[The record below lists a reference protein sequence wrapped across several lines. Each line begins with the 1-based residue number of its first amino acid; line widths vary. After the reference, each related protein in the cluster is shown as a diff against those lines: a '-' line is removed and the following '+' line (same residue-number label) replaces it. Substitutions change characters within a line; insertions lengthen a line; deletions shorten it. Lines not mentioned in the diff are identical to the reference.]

1 MMFCRVCREFPS
13 ISESTSA
20 FVTGTSNFRKDPIRT
35 HEKSLHHKKCIGA
48 QSAASVP
55 EQTPI
60 AKTILKINQ
69 AQQEVLKKLF
79 RTAYYVAKSELPLAK
94 FSSLCKLQKANGLD
108 LGSTYLNDHA
118 CREFIGAIAQTSRD
132 QIEKEIQE
140 SRFLSILADGS
151 TDTGIIEQELVHV
164 RYVRDN
170 GDIATYMIKP
180 VKSANAAGILEAID
194 EAVNTMG
201 IREDTW
207 KKKVVCANFDGAAV
221 MMGEKTGVAGRLKQR
236 IPHIITIHCVAHK
249 LELAV
254 LDSVKG
260 CEYLVKFEDTL
271 KTIFKMYY
279 YSPKK
284 RRELTEISELLN
296 ERLAHFSGLKSTRWL
311 PSRLRC
317 LKAVEKNYTPTV
329 VHMENMAEGSDV
341 KAEDAAK
348 AKGVVQEMKT
358 EKFVRFLH
366 FMLDYSTVLSKCC
379 TDFQHDNL
387 NITRTNQLVESTTSR
402 LLSLKTKPGEYQKT
416 LDTKFTANQDGSIC
430 YCGTQL
436 TKSQRPARRGEGTDK
451 DTFGA
456 EIQKIIDNTVKYM
469 DNRFK
474 NLHEKPLSCF
484 KVFDPC
490 TLPYPREELA
500 NYGDEEVD
508 YLVTH
513 FACLLDAEE
522 KEKIPQEWMDLKVW
536 LAERRGRKVDCLYRA
551 LLSENPEHLSHILLL
566 VKLMLTLS
574 PSTAICERGFS
585 CMNRVKTTHRTSLHP
600 ETLNDCMQLS
610 INGETVESFCPDKSI
625 RFWMFSGKGSRHL
638 DHKTPTR
645 TKSSEMEGNAQE
657 EKADEGDAMPSTSSG
672 IFSSETSVEISDS
685 GSDTD

>member
-13 ISESTSA
+13 IAESTSA

-35 HEKSLHHKKCIGA
+35 HEKSLHHKKCI
-48 QSAASVP
+48 
-55 EQTPI
+55 
-60 AKTILKINQ
+60 
-69 AQQEVLKKLF
+69 
-79 RTAYYVAKSELPLAK
+79 
-94 FSSLCKLQKANGLD
+94 
-108 LGSTYLNDHA
+108 
-118 CREFIGAIAQTSRD
+118 
-132 QIEKEIQE
+132 
-140 SRFLSILADGS
+140 
-151 TDTGIIEQELVHV
+151 DTGIIEQELVHV

-170 GDIATYMIKP
+170 GDIATYMIKCQP

-366 FMLDYSTVLSKCC
+366 FMLDYSTILRLGRVPQLWKTSCVVPVPK
-379 TDFQHDNL
+379 TSHPKDL
-387 NITRTNQLVESTTSR
+387 NSYRPVALTSH
-402 LLSLKTKPGEYQKT
+402 LMKT
-416 LDTKFTANQDGSIC
+416 LER
-430 YCGTQL
+430 L
-436 TKSQRPARRGEGTDK
+436 
-451 DTFGA
+451 
-456 EIQKIIDNTVKYM
+456 YM

-484 KVFDPC
+484 KVFDPS

-536 LAERRGRKVDCLYRA
+536 LAERRGRKVDCLYRD

-574 PSTAICERGFS
+574 PSTMLIKEKRLNSRYAEDSHQKNNPQLLPAKQTDQSNSEERWE
-585 CMNRVKTTHRTSLHP
+585 V
-600 ETLNDCMQLS
+600 
-610 INGETVESFCPDKSI
+610 
-625 RFWMFSGKGSRHL
+625 
-638 DHKTPTR
+638 
-645 TKSSEMEGNAQE
+645 
-657 EKADEGDAMPSTSSG
+657 
-672 IFSSETSVEISDS
+672 
-685 GSDTD
+685 

>member
-1 MMFCRVCREFPS
+1 ME
-13 ISESTSA
+13 
-20 FVTGTSNFRKDPIRT
+20 
-35 HEKSLHHKKCIGA
+35 
-48 QSAASVP
+48 
-55 EQTPI
+55 
-60 AKTILKINQ
+60 
-69 AQQEVLKKLF
+69 
-79 RTAYYVAKSELPLAK
+79 
-94 FSSLCKLQKANGLD
+94 
-108 LGSTYLNDHA
+108 
-118 CREFIGAIAQTSRD
+118 
-132 QIEKEIQE
+132 
-140 SRFLSILADGS
+140 
-151 TDTGIIEQELVHV
+151 
-164 RYVRDN
+164 
-170 GDIATYMIKP
+170 
-180 VKSANAAGILEAID
+180 
-194 EAVNTMG
+194 
-201 IREDTW
+201 
-207 KKKVVCANFDGAAV
+207 KKVVCANFDGAAV
-221 MMGEKTGVAGRLKQR
+221 MMGEKTGVAGRLKKR

-296 ERLAHFSGLKSTRWL
+296 EKVAHFSGLKSTRWL

-317 LKAVEKNYTPTV
+317 LKAVEKNYTPSV
-329 VHMENMAEGSDV
+329 VHMENMAGGSDI
-341 KAEDAAK
+341 KSEDAAK

-366 FMLDYSTVLSKCC
+366 FMLDYSTILSKCS

-387 NITRTNQLVESTTSR
+387 NITRTNQLIESTTSR

-416 LDTKFTANQDGSIC
+416 LDTKFTVNEDGSIC

-451 DTFGA
+451 DTLGA

-469 DNRFK
+469 DSRFK
-474 NLHEKPLSCF
+474 NLCEKPLSCF
-484 KVFDPC
+484 KVFDPS
-490 TLPYPREELA
+490 TLPCPREELA

-513 FACLLDAEE
+513 FASLLDEEE
-522 KEKIPQEWMDLKVW
+522 KEKIPQEWMDLKMW
-536 LAERRGRKVDCLYRA
+536 LAEHRGSKVDCLYRD

-585 CMNRVKTTHRTSLHP
+585 CMNRVKTTHRTSLQP

-610 INGETVESFCPDKSI
+610 INGESVESFCPDKAI

-638 DHKTPTR
+638 EHKTPTR
-645 TKSSEMEGNAQE
+645 TKSREVETDAQE

-672 IFSSETSVEISDS
+672 IFSSVTSVEISDS
-685 GSDTD
+685 ESDTD

>member
-13 ISESTSA
+13 IAESTSA

-35 HEKSLHHKKCIGA
+35 HEKSLHHKKCI
-48 QSAASVP
+48 
-55 EQTPI
+55 
-60 AKTILKINQ
+60 
-69 AQQEVLKKLF
+69 
-79 RTAYYVAKSELPLAK
+79 
-94 FSSLCKLQKANGLD
+94 
-108 LGSTYLNDHA
+108 
-118 CREFIGAIAQTSRD
+118 D

-170 GDIATYMIKP
+170 GDIATYMIKCQP

-366 FMLDYSTVLSKCC
+366 FMLDYSTILRLGRVP
-379 TDFQHDNL
+379 
-387 NITRTNQLVESTTSR
+387 QLWKISCVVPVPKTSR
-402 LLSLKTKPGEYQKT
+402 PKDLNSY
-416 LDTKFTANQDGSIC
+416 
-430 YCGTQL
+430 
-436 TKSQRPARRGEGTDK
+436 SQRPARRGEGTDK

-484 KVFDPC
+484 KVFDPSI
-490 TLPYPREELA
+490 LPYPREELA

-536 LAERRGRKVDCLYRA
+536 LAERRGRKVDCLYRD

>member
-35 HEKSLHHKKCIGA
+35 HEKSLHHKKCI
-48 QSAASVP
+48 
-55 EQTPI
+55 
-60 AKTILKINQ
+60 
-69 AQQEVLKKLF
+69 
-79 RTAYYVAKSELPLAK
+79 
-94 FSSLCKLQKANGLD
+94 
-108 LGSTYLNDHA
+108 
-118 CREFIGAIAQTSRD
+118 D

-379 TDFQHDNL
+379 TDFQHDQS
-387 NITRTNQLVESTTSR
+387 INQSIFIYKALFIQKK
-402 LLSLKTKPGEYQKT
+402 KTVAQSA
-416 LDTKFTANQDGSIC
+416 LH
-430 YCGTQL
+430 
-436 TKSQRPARRGEGTDK
+436 GEGTDK

>member
-1 MMFCRVCREFPS
+1 
-13 ISESTSA
+13 
-20 FVTGTSNFRKDPIRT
+20 
-35 HEKSLHHKKCIGA
+35 
-48 QSAASVP
+48 
-55 EQTPI
+55 
-60 AKTILKINQ
+60 
-69 AQQEVLKKLF
+69 
-79 RTAYYVAKSELPLAK
+79 
-94 FSSLCKLQKANGLD
+94 
-108 LGSTYLNDHA
+108 
-118 CREFIGAIAQTSRD
+118 
-132 QIEKEIQE
+132 
-140 SRFLSILADGS
+140 
-151 TDTGIIEQELVHV
+151 
-164 RYVRDN
+164 
-170 GDIATYMIKP
+170 MIKCQP

-221 MMGEKTGVAGRLKQR
+221 MMGEKTGVAGRLKKR
-236 IPHIITIHCVAHK
+236 IPHITIHCVEHK
-249 LELAV
+249 LELAM

-296 ERLAHFSGLKSTRWL
+296 EKVAHFSGLKSTRWL

-317 LKAVEKNYTPTV
+317 LKAVEKNYTPSV
-329 VHMENMAEGSDV
+329 VHMENMAGGSDI
-341 KAEDAAK
+341 KSEDAAK

-366 FMLDYSTVLSKCC
+366 FMLDYSAILSKCS

-416 LDTKFTANQDGSIC
+416 LDTKFTVNEDGSIC

-451 DTFGA
+451 DSLGA

-469 DNRFK
+469 DSRFK
-474 NLHEKPLSCF
+474 NLCEKPLSCF
-484 KVFDPC
+484 KVFDPS
-490 TLPYPREELA
+490 TLPCPREELA
-500 NYGDEEVD
+500 NYGYEEVD

-513 FACLLDAEE
+513 FASLLDEE
-522 KEKIPQEWMDLKVW
+522 EN
-536 LAERRGRKVDCLYRA
+536 
-551 LLSENPEHLSHILLL
+551 LLSENPEHLSHIFLL

-585 CMNRVKTTHRTSLHP
+585 CMNWVKTTHRTSLQP

-610 INGETVESFCPDKSI
+610 INGESVESFCPDKAIS
-625 RFWMFSGKGSRHL
+625 FWMFSGKGSRHL
-638 DHKTPTR
+638 EQRAEKWRPMHRRRKLM
-645 TKSSEMEGNAQE
+645 KEMLCPQHRVAFSHRWLQLKFQIQNLTQT
-657 EKADEGDAMPSTSSG
+657 DSCSVVLTSS
-672 IFSSETSVEISDS
+672 
-685 GSDTD
+685 

>member
-1 MMFCRVCREFPS
+1 
-13 ISESTSA
+13 
-20 FVTGTSNFRKDPIRT
+20 
-35 HEKSLHHKKCIGA
+35 
-48 QSAASVP
+48 
-55 EQTPI
+55 
-60 AKTILKINQ
+60 
-69 AQQEVLKKLF
+69 
-79 RTAYYVAKSELPLAK
+79 
-94 FSSLCKLQKANGLD
+94 
-108 LGSTYLNDHA
+108 
-118 CREFIGAIAQTSRD
+118 
-132 QIEKEIQE
+132 
-140 SRFLSILADGS
+140 
-151 TDTGIIEQELVHV
+151 
-164 RYVRDN
+164 
-170 GDIATYMIKP
+170 MIKCQP
-180 VKSANAAGILEAID
+180 IKSANAAGILEAID
-194 EAVNTMG
+194 EAVNTMS

-221 MMGEKTGVAGRLKQR
+221 MMGVKTGVAERLKQR

-296 ERLAHFSGLKSTRWL
+296 EKMAHFSGLKNTRWL

-329 VHMENMAEGSDV
+329 VHMENMAEGSDI
-341 KAEDAAK
+341 KSEDAAK
-348 AKGVVQEMKT
+348 AKGVVQEMKS
-358 EKFVRFLH
+358 EKFVRFLR
-366 FMLDYSTVLSKCC
+366 FMLDYSTILSKCS

-402 LLSLKTKPGEYQKT
+402 LIGLKTKPGEYQKT
-416 LDTKFTANQDGSIC
+416 LDTKFTVNEDGSIC

-451 DTFGA
+451 DTLGA

-469 DNRFK
+469 DSKFK
-474 NLHEKPLSCF
+474 NLCEKPLSFF
-484 KVFDPC
+484 KVFDPS
-490 TLPYPREELA
+490 TLPCLREELA
-500 NYGDEEVD
+500 NNGDEEVN

-513 FACLLDAEE
+513 FASLLDEEE
-522 KEKIPQEWMDLKVW
+522 KKKIPQEWMDLKMW
-536 LAERRGRKVDCLYRA
+536 LAEHRGSKLDCLYRD

-585 CMNRVKTTHRTSLHP
+585 CMNRVKTTHRTSLQP

-610 INGETVESFCPDKSI
+610 INGESVESFCPDKAV

-638 DHKTPTR
+638 EHKTPTR
-645 TKSSEMEGNAQE
+645 TKSREVETDAQE
-657 EKADEGDAMPSTSSG
+657 EKGDEGDAMPSTSSG
-672 IFSSETSVEISDS
+672 IVSSVTSVEISYS
-685 GSDTD
+685 ESD